1 MDSEAGYRRYFFK
14 SITNPEMR
22 IHKFKNE
29 PNEPSECGSF
39 HDANERKNN
48 FQQVVKNLKF
58 YTYLCFL
65 VKFAA
70 NIP

>member
-1 MDSEAGYRRYFFK
+1 M
-14 SITNPEMR
+14 INPEMR

-29 PNEPSECGSF
+29 PNEPSASAVVFMMLMKE
-39 HDANERKNN
+39 KNN
-48 FQQVVKNLKF
+48 FQGVGKNLKF

-65 VKFAA
+65 VNFAA